1 MTKDGNSGFLRERQ
15 GWVCF
20 AMKKGEQPFPAVP
33 PLRDRDERA
42 SPEVG
47 IFWKNNLGKI
57 TLTAEVP
64 FFILSNSFYN
74 HPTFG
79 RAQR

>member
-1 MTKDGNSGFLRERQ
+1 LGLFRHEEGGTALSG
-15 GWVCF
+15 C
-20 AMKKGEQPFPAVP
+20 P